1 MNISLKLIE
10 SDSTIRNQIL
20 NSIQTYIKPKL
31 IQAINSVSQKLP
43 SIVANAIMSQPE
55 YQSLLGGDLKFEL
68 GVPDAASR
76 VSRIIEIWTS
86 GVRVNYGSFKQT
98 ASGLTASFAVDMIKD
113 NYDDILSSEIAMIT
127 DSVSGVTIPWLEW
140 LLLEGGNILVRN
152 YKVQFGPNQRS
163 RTGFAIMVSSSENW
177 RVPPEFAGTKT
188 NNWITRALE
197 TIEAQVTDLMIQE
210 LERVL

>member
-1 MNISLKLIE
+1 MNISLKIAE
-10 SDSTIRNQIL
+10 SDSYIRSQIL
-20 NSIQTYIKPKL
+20 NSIQDYIKPKL
-31 IQAINSVSQKLP
+31 IQTINSVSQKLP
-43 SIVANAIMSQPE
+43 NIVAYSIMSQPE

-76 VSRIIEIWTS
+76 ISRIIEIWAS
-86 GVRVNYGSFKQT
+86 GARVNYGSFKQT

-113 NYDDILSSEIAMIT
+113 NYEDILSSEIAVIT

-140 LLLEGGNILVRN
+140 LLLEGGNILVKN

-197 TIEAQVTDLMIQE
+197 TIEDQVIDLMLQE
-210 LERVL
+210 LERTL